1 MDIRHIQEEL
11 YPRIFT
17 NAEMLF
23 PELLLRR
30 TAKGYVASGGSGL
43 DGAQGKGA
51 GKINYLETS
60 PAVLFDNRS
69 GITRNVIKYIQEREH
84 LPSYLDALRFCAKS
98 VGYSLS
104 EDAITRAGGEDS
116 HAFELEQQKRQAFED
131 VQRLFVQFLWNG
143 KENRALAYLRA
154 RGYTD
159 DDIRAMNAG
168 SALPFP
174 QLQQHLRTN
183 GYSDEVITA
192 LGLQSAVPDRTES
205 GAWHRIGETYLVSFP
220 IRDTVGR
227 MQGFIIRA
235 DNVLHDEAGKER
247 FPKYVFTKN
256 LSKAVPIGFNHTLV
270 NAHVIAVE
278 GIVDA
283 LFLQARGFR
292 TVIAVGGKHLTD
304 EQLQTL
310 ERYRIRSLT
319 LCFDND
325 AAGKRG
331 TAETIEKIRR
341 RNFTENIS
349 VSAHNTMH
357 SSWNLY
363 VCRPD
368 ALQTSK
374 DPDEF
379 VRTFGNEAFALVL
392 QKEVDS
398 AEHFMARFIAEE
410 AGVKRDAD
418 YSPKQRDEALER
430 SWAYSRYLQTP
441 FQTYDF
447 LQELSVQTGLDANV
461 LNSAGN
467 LALEYHRRE
476 AERGQLAKALSEAE
490 TALRKGGDAHL
501 IRSALQVKLHRAD
514 SASLELTPYRI
525 ETFLDEI
532 AHTPDG
538 LRTGYPELDESL
550 CLSQNGITIIAARPS
565 HGKTSFKMNLL
576 LNLLKLYPDRTFT
589 FFSYEEPVKIITLK
603 LLNMLS
609 GVRFQGQQLQ
619 DLIEYLR
626 HQHSANGVNTSS
638 TNSAFSKM
646 SGQASIEAVEE
657 AKRTLGGYLESGRLV
672 LAGERYAPEDI
683 RRILT
688 RLQDS
693 VNVGGVFVDYVQKIK
708 PTGKFSTRQLE
719 LQEVSAQLHGIAVDL
734 HVPMIV
740 GAQFNREVRT
750 ESDIRDDCLREAGDL
765 EQDANLVLAL
775 WNPAKSDMDDNPK
788 ASAIANTASNL
799 DPRRVELK
807 VKTLKNR
814 DGAVNL
820 KGVTLLY
827 DMPLST
833 IRSAR

>member
-17 NAEMLF
+17 NAEKLF
-23 PELLLRR
+23 PELLLQR
-30 TAKGYVASGGSGL
+30 TAKGYIARGGNGL
-43 DGAQGKGA
+43 DGSQGKA
-51 GKINYLETS
+51 ASKINYLETS

-69 GITRNVIKYIQEREH
+69 GITRNVIKYIQERERF
-84 LPSYLDALRFCAKS
+84 PSYMDALRYCANT
-98 VGYSLS
+98 VGYALS
-104 EDAITRAGGEDS
+104 NESFTRVEGEYNSDI
-116 HAFELEQQKRQAFED
+116 EKEQQKRQAFED
-131 VQRLFVQFLWNG
+131 VQQLFIQFLWNS
-143 KENRALAYLRA
+143 ENNRSLTYLRS

-168 SALPFP
+168 CALPFTH
-174 QLQQHLRTN
+174 LQQHLRTS
-183 GYSDEVITA
+183 GYSDEIITA

-205 GAWHRIGETYLVSFP
+205 TLWHRIGETYCVSFP

-235 DNVLHDEAGKER
+235 ENVLYDEIGKER

-256 LSKAVPIGFNHTLV
+256 LSKAVPIGFNHTLA

-283 LFLQARGFR
+283 LFLQARGFQ

-325 AAGKRG
+325 TAGKRG
-331 TAETIEKIRR
+331 TADTIEKIRR
-341 RNFTENIS
+341 RNFTQD
-349 VSAHNTMH
+349 TDTTPQ

-363 VCRPD
+363 VCR
-368 ALQTSK
+368 AQSFQHTK

-379 VRTFGNEAFALVL
+379 VRTFGNEAFAQVL
-392 QKEVDS
+392 EKSIDS
-398 AEHFMARFIAEE
+398 AEHFMAGYIAEE
-410 AGVKRDAD
+410 FGLRPEHD
-418 YSPKQRDEALER
+418 YSSKQRDEALER
-430 SWAYSRYLQTP
+430 CWTYIRYLYSP
-441 FQTYDF
+441 FQVHDF
-447 LQELSVQTGLDANV
+447 IQEFSTQTGLDAN
-461 LNSAGN
+461 LLSATGN
-467 LALEYHRRE
+467 LALKHHRRE
-476 AERGQLAKALSEAE
+476 TERIQLAQSLADAE
-490 TALRKGGDAHL
+490 TALRKGDNVSL
-501 IRSALQVKLHRAD
+501 IRTALQGKLQRLD
-514 SASLELTPYRI
+514 SSGSELQRYSI
-525 ETFLDEI
+525 ETFLADI
-532 AHTPDG
+532 AHSPSG
-538 LRTGYPELDESL
+538 LKTGYAELDESL
-550 CLSQNGITIIAARPS
+550 CLSQNGITIVAARPS

-576 LNLLKLYPDRTFT
+576 LNLIRLYPDRTFT

-603 LLNMLS
+603 LLNMLA
-609 GVRFQGQQLQ
+609 GVRFQGQQLP
-619 DLIEYLR
+619 DLIEYVR
-626 HQHSANGVNTSS
+626 HQHTMNGANTSTNGSAKNATSS
-638 TNSAFSKM
+638 TM
-646 SGQASIEAVEE
+646 RIDAVEE

-672 LAGERYAPEDI
+672 LAGERYSPEEI
-683 RRILT
+683 RRVVT
-688 RLQDS
+688 RLQDT

-750 ESDIRDDCLREAGDL
+750 EADVRDDCLREAGDL

-775 WNPAKSDMDDNPK
+775 WNPAKSDADDSSSSK
-788 ASAIANTASNL
+788 LSALTTSNI

-814 DGAVNL
+814 DGAVDL

-833 IRSAR
+833 IRNAR